1 MDTCIRRKSTRSHWA
16 AVVACL
22 AISLAPASA
31 LAESSAGSMA
41 NGLGIGAASAI
52 SSLVYGP
59 TKILYATGGLLV
71 GGLGWIFSGGD
82 GEVAKMIMTP
92 AVYGDYVVSPEVL
105 RGERSLEFYGRA
117 PGYESGTANVATAPP
132 DDW

>member
-1 MDTCIRRKSTRSHWA
+1 MDTCIRRKSTRSSWA

-31 LAESSAGSMA
+31 LAENTAGNMA
-41 NGLGIGAASAI
+41 NGLGIGTASAL
-52 SSLVYGP
+52 SSLIYGP
-59 TKILYATGGLLV
+59 AKIVYATGGVLV

-82 GEVAKMIMTP
+82 GEVAKSIISP
-92 AVYGDYVVSPEVL
+92 AVYGDYVVSPAVL
-105 RGERSLEFYGRA
+105 RGEQSLEWYGRA
-117 PGYESGTANVATAPP
+117 PGYASDTANVAAAPP

>member
-1 MDTCIRRKSTRSHWA
+1 MDTCIQRRTARARWA

-31 LAESSAGSMA
+31 LAENTASSMA

-52 SSLVYGP
+52 SSLLYGP
-59 TKILYATGGLLV
+59 TKIVYATGGVLV

-82 GEVAKMIMTP
+82 GDVASSIISP
-92 AVYGDYVVSPEVL
+92 AVYGDYVVSPDVL
-105 RGERSLEFYGRA
+105 RGERPLEFYGRA
-117 PGYESGTANVATAPP
+117 PGYSSGTGNVATAPP